1 MFNPGRRTI
10 VQTPI
15 PLTQGAK
22 KPKNYGSYNHK

>member
-1 MFNPGRRTI
+1 MGSVLENRVVCEEATDD

-22 KPKNYGSYNHK
+22 G